1 MAEKKS
7 KQVEIKTKQTYASV
21 DEYINT
27 IKNEQIRNDS
37 NTIIKLMSEASQAE
51 PKMWGASLIGFGN
64 ILFKSP
70 KTGRTVDWF
79 VMGFSPLKAKLS
91 LHLGIDIQ
99 QHSDA
104 LQKLGKYKTG
114 VGCLY
119 INTLSDVNLEVLKEI
134 ITAAAKK

>member
-1 MAEKKS
+1 
-7 KQVEIKTKQTYASV
+7 
-21 DEYINT
+21 
-27 IKNEQIRNDS
+27 
-37 NTIIKLMSEASQAE
+37 MSEASQAE